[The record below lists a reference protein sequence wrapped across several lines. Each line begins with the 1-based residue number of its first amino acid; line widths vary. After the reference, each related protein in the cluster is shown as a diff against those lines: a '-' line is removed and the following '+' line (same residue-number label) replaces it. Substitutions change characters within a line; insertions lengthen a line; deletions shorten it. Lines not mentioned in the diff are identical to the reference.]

1 MKKTVSVSKQE
12 RRNLIA
18 FPIATVGRDMCS
30 QFFSLSVL
38 NFILFTKNLT
48 VEQFSAVSAIIVA
61 ARVFDAFN
69 DPIMGTIIDR
79 THTKIGKFKPWM
91 ITGVITTSMVVF
103 AAFVN
108 NLTG

>member
-91 ITGVITTSMVVF
+91 IAGVSRPLWWCSPHSSTI
-103 AAFVN
+103 
-108 NLTG
+108 

>member
-48 VEQFSAVSAIIVA
+48 VEQF
-61 ARVFDAFN
+61 
-69 DPIMGTIIDR
+69 
-79 THTKIGKFKPWM
+79 
-91 ITGVITTSMVVF
+91 
-103 AAFVN
+103 
-108 NLTG
+108 

>member
-1 MKKTVSVSKQE
+1 MKNTVSVSKQE

-48 VEQFSAVSAIIVA
+48 VEQFSAKRPRRVSRRQRPPAS
-61 ARVFDAFN
+61 
-69 DPIMGTIIDR
+69 P
-79 THTKIGKFKPWM
+79 
-91 ITGVITTSMVVF
+91 
-103 AAFVN
+103 
-108 NLTG
+108 